1 MVREKVC
8 IRCKRFVDGNLCPAC
23 KDSKMTRNW
32 QGSAVI
38 IDPDSEIA
46 KTLEISA
53 PGKYAVSVS
62 KV

>member
-8 IRCKRFVDGNLCPAC
+8 TRCKRFVDGNLCPAC

-46 KTLEISA
+46 KTLEIGA
-53 PGKYAVSVS
+53 PGKYAISVS
-62 KV
+62 KT